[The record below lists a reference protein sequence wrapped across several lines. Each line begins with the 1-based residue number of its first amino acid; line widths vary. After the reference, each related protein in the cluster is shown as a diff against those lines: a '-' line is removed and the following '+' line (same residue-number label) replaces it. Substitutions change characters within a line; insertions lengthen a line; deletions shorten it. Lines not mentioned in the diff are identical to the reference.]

1 VLFRNWEKK
10 KTINRIAMSSTKK
23 NTKYIFV
30 LGGVMS
36 GLGKG
41 IAASSIGYILKNAGL
56 KVTILKLDPYLNVD
70 PGTMNPYQHGE
81 VFVLDDGS
89 ETDLDLGHYERFID
103 ISMTKNNNATAGQIY
118 STVLDRERKGEYL
131 GQTVQVIPHVT
142 DEIIKRIKSVNK
154 PKKYDVIICE
164 VGGTVGDIESL
175 PFMEAIRQ
183 LSLNVGRKN
192 HLIMHVTLLPYV
204 EASGELKSKPTQ
216 HSVMKLREIGLSP
229 DMILCRSQHH
239 IDKSVREKI
248 ALFCNVQAD
257 HVFEGRDVESI
268 YEVPLLLHQQ
278 NMGHLV
284 NERLELNKKPNLSKL
299 KNFVHN
305 YKNPKSE
312 IIIAMCGK
320 YTELI
325 DSYKSVLESF
335 VHAGVENSARV
346 NIKWVK
352 TDKII
357 DDSSAQREFNNV
369 DGVLILPGFGSRGSE
384 GKILSS
390 KYARENN
397 IPFLGICLGMQCA
410 IIDFARHVC
419 GLLGANSTE
428 FNKRTKYPVVD
439 LMESQKAIKIKGGT
453 MRLGAYDCSIK
464 TGTKTFAAYRSK
476 KISERHR
483 HRYEVNNRYKKK
495 LEKAGMVISG
505 INDDLGVVETI
516 EISDHPWFVAGQF
529 HPELKSRVNKAHPLF
544 RDFIKAS
551 KKYNKKR
558 S

>member
-1 VLFRNWEKK
+1 
-10 KTINRIAMSSTKK
+10 MSAKSK

-41 IAASSIGYILKNAGL
+41 IAASSIGYILKNSGL

-103 ISMTKNNNATAGQIY
+103 VSMTRNNNATAGQIY
-118 STVLDRERKGEYL
+118 STVLEKERKGEYL

-154 PKKYDVIICE
+154 PKKYDVVICE

-183 LSLNVGRKN
+183 LSLNVGPQN

-204 EASGELKSKPTQ
+204 DASGELKSKPTQ

-248 ALFCNVQAD
+248 ALFCNVRSD
-257 HVFEGRDVESI
+257 HVFEGRDVQSI
-268 YEVPLLLHQQ
+268 YEVPLLLHEQ

-284 NERLELNKKPNLSKL
+284 NERLQLKKEPDLSKL

-305 YKNPKSE
+305 YKNPQVE
-312 IIIAMCGK
+312 LTIAMCGK

-352 TDKII
+352 TDKITN
-357 DDSSAQREFNNV
+357 DKSASKQFKDV
-369 DGVLILPGFGSRGSE
+369 DGILILPGFGSRGSE

-419 GLLGANSTE
+419 GLKGANSTE
-428 FNKRTKYPVVD
+428 FNKRTKHPVID

-453 MRLGAYDCSIK
+453 MRLGAYDCTIK
-464 TGTKTFAAYRSK
+464 AGTKTYSAYRSK

-483 HRYEVNNRYKKK
+483 HRYEVNNRYKNR

-505 INDDLGVVETI
+505 VNDSLGVVETI
-516 EISDHPWFVAGQF
+516 EISGHPWFVAGQF

-544 RDFIKAS
+544 REFIKAS
-551 KKYNKKR
+551 KKYSKKR

>member
-1 VLFRNWEKK
+1 
-10 KTINRIAMSSTKK
+10 MSIKSK

-41 IAASSIGYILKNAGL
+41 IAASSIGYILKNSGL

-103 ISMTKNNNATAGQIY
+103 VSMTRNNNATAGQIY
-118 STVLDRERKGEYL
+118 STVLEKERKGEYL

-142 DEIIKRIKSVNK
+142 DEIIQRIKSVNK
-154 PKKYDVIICE
+154 PKKYDVVICE

-183 LSLNVGRKN
+183 LSLNVGPQN

-204 EASGELKSKPTQ
+204 DASGELKSKPTQ

-239 IDKSVREKI
+239 IEKSVREKI
-248 ALFCNVQAD
+248 ALFCNVRSD
-257 HVFEGRDVESI
+257 HVFEGRDVQSI
-268 YEVPLLLHQQ
+268 YEVPLLLHEQ

-284 NERLELNKKPNLSKL
+284 NERLQLNKEPDLSKL

-305 YKNPKSE
+305 YKNPQVE
-312 IIIAMCGK
+312 LTIAMCGK

-352 TDKII
+352 TDKITN
-357 DDSSAQREFNNV
+357 DKSASKQFKDV
-369 DGVLILPGFGSRGSE
+369 DGILILPGFGSRGSE

-390 KYARENN
+390 KYARENK

-419 GLLGANSTE
+419 GLKGANSTE
-428 FNKRTKYPVVD
+428 FNKRTKHPVID

-453 MRLGAYDCSIK
+453 MRLGAYDCTIK
-464 TGTKTFAAYRSK
+464 AGTKTYSAYRSK

-483 HRYEVNNRYKKK
+483 HRYEVNNRYKNR

-505 INDDLGVVETI
+505 VNDSLGVVETI

-544 RDFIKAS
+544 REFIKAS
-551 KKYNKKR
+551 KKYSKKR

>member
-1 VLFRNWEKK
+1 
-10 KTINRIAMSSTKK
+10 MSSK
-23 NTKYIFV
+23 NPTKYIFV

-41 IAASSIGYILKNAGL
+41 IAASSIGYILKNSGL
-56 KVTILKLDPYLNVD
+56 RVTILKLDPYLNVD

-118 STVLDRERKGEYL
+118 STVLDKERKGEYL

-154 PKKYDVIICE
+154 PKKYDVVICE

-183 LSLNVGRKN
+183 LSLNVGREN

-204 EASGELKSKPTQ
+204 KASGELKSKPTQ
-216 HSVMKLREIGLSP
+216 HSVMKLREIGLTP
-229 DMILCRSQHH
+229 DMILCRSDHK

-248 ALFCNVQAD
+248 ALFCNVRAD
-257 HVFEGRDVESI
+257 HVFEGRDVSSI
-268 YEVPLLLHQQ
+268 YEVPLLLHKQ

-284 NERLELNKKPNLSKL
+284 NERLQLDKEPELTKL

-305 YKNPKSE
+305 YKNPE
-312 IIIAMCGK
+312 VEVLIAMCGK

-335 VHAGVENSARV
+335 VHAGVENNTRV

-352 TDKII
+352 TDKITN
-357 DDSSAQREFNNV
+357 DTTAKKEFKNV
-369 DGVLILPGFGSRGSE
+369 DGILILPGFGERGSE

-397 IPFLGICLGMQCA
+397 VPFFGICLGMQCA
-410 IIDFARHVC
+410 IIDFARNVC
-419 GLLGANSTE
+419 GLKGANSTE
-428 FNKRTKYPVVD
+428 FNKRTKHPVID

-453 MRLGAYDCSIK
+453 MRLGAYDCTIK
-464 TGTKTFAAYRSK
+464 PGTKAFSAYRSK
-476 KISERHR
+476 KVSERHR
-483 HRYEVNNRYKKK
+483 HRFEVNNRYKKK
-495 LEKAGMVISG
+495 LEKAGMIISG
-505 INDDLGVVETI
+505 VNEELGVVETI
-516 EISDHPWFVAGQF
+516 EISEHPWFVAGQF

-544 RDFIKAS
+544 REFIKSS
-551 KKYNKKR
+551 KKYNAKR
-558 S
+558 K

>member
-1 VLFRNWEKK
+1 
-10 KTINRIAMSSTKK
+10 MSSK
-23 NTKYIFV
+23 NPTKYIFV

-41 IAASSIGYILKNAGL
+41 IAASSIGYILKNSGL
-56 KVTILKLDPYLNVD
+56 RVTILKLDPYLNVD

-118 STVLDRERKGEYL
+118 STVLDKERKGEYL

-154 PKKYDVIICE
+154 PKKYDVVICE

-183 LSLNVGRKN
+183 LSLNVGREN

-204 EASGELKSKPTQ
+204 KASGELKSKPTQ
-216 HSVMKLREIGLSP
+216 HSVMKLREIGLTP
-229 DMILCRSQHH
+229 DMILCRSDHK

-248 ALFCNVQAD
+248 ALFCNVRAD
-257 HVFEGRDVESI
+257 HVFEGRDVSSI
-268 YEVPLLLHQQ
+268 YEVPLLLHKQ

-284 NERLELNKKPNLSKL
+284 NERLQLDKEPELTKL

-305 YKNPKSE
+305 YKNPE
-312 IIIAMCGK
+312 VEVLIAMCGK

-335 VHAGVENSARV
+335 VHAGVENNTRV

-352 TDKII
+352 TDKITN
-357 DDSSAQREFNNV
+357 DTTAKKEFKNV
-369 DGVLILPGFGSRGSE
+369 DGILILPGFGARGSE

-397 IPFLGICLGMQCA
+397 VPFFGICLGMQCA
-410 IIDFARHVC
+410 IIDFARNVC
-419 GLLGANSTE
+419 GLKGANSTE
-428 FNKRTKYPVVD
+428 FNKRTKHPVID

-453 MRLGAYDCSIK
+453 MRLGAYDCTIK
-464 TGTKTFAAYRSK
+464 PGTKAFSAYRSK
-476 KISERHR
+476 KVSERHR
-483 HRYEVNNRYKKK
+483 HRFEVNNRYKKK
-495 LEKAGMVISG
+495 LEKAGMIISG
-505 INDDLGVVETI
+505 VNDELGVVETI
-516 EISDHPWFVAGQF
+516 EISEHPWFVAGQF

-544 RDFIKAS
+544 REFIKSS
-551 KKYNKKR
+551 KKYNAKR
-558 S
+558 K